1 MRHLLTEVKSI
12 KHQMEENQRNLQ
24 PFFDIKSRRFALFCI
39 TTLPTE
45 WLSMRLYDCN
55 NAVNRW

>member
-24 PFFDIKSRRFALFCI
+24 PFLILRVDVLHYSVLEHF
-39 TTLPTE
+39 PQ
-45 WLSMRLYDCN
+45 N
-55 NAVNRW
+55 G